1 MRLTLAF
8 ALLLTL
14 LLNPAASPAASRGL
28 GLGATLGEPTGVTAK
43 QWVDQ
48 DEAWTFGLGVNP
60 FDESTVQGS
69 ADYVLHFLQFGRQ
82 FNLPELALY
91 TGLGGRLNYPEE
103 GHLEAG
109 VRLPAGLSFFMDKNV
124 EWFAELVPVFD
135 FAPYVEVDLNAVV
148 GVRFYGW

>member
-1 MRLTLAF
+1 MRLPLAF
-8 ALLLTL
+8 ALLPAL
-14 LLNPAASPAASRGL
+14 LLSPAVSPAASRGL

-60 FDESTVQGS
+60 FDESTVQVS
-69 ADYVLHFLQFGRQ
+69 ADYVLHFLQFGRP
-82 FNLPELALY
+82 FDVPELALY

-109 VRLPAGLSFFMDKNV
+109 VRLPVGLSYLRDKTV
-124 EWFAELVPVFD
+124 ELFAEVVPVFD
-135 FAPYVEVDLNAVV
+135 FAPYFELDLNAVV